1 MKSTLHILTLMG
13 FILSSRAQDVVIAD
27 LGLDAAIRD
36 ALQKPNGPLTT
47 QDLLS
52 LTNLNASSRNV
63 SNIAGLEA
71 ARNLVSLELQLNH
84 LTNFFLSSQFTNL
97 SVLNL
102 SFNSLTQCA
111 FPDGSTNLA
120 VVDLKSNSL
129 THITL
134 PDGLTR

>member
-1 MKSTLHILTLMG
+1 MKGTFHVLTLMG
-13 FILSSRAQDVVIAD
+13 LILSSQAQDVVIPD
-27 LGLDAAIRD
+27 PGLDAAIRD

-71 ARNLVSLELQLNH
+71 ARNLASLELQLNH
-84 LTNFFLSSQFTNL
+84 LTNFSLPSQLTNL

-102 SFNSLTQCA
+102 SFNSLTQCT
-111 FPDGSTNLA
+111 FPDGSTNLIA
-120 VVDLKSNSL
+120 LD
-129 THITL
+129 
-134 PDGLTR
+134 